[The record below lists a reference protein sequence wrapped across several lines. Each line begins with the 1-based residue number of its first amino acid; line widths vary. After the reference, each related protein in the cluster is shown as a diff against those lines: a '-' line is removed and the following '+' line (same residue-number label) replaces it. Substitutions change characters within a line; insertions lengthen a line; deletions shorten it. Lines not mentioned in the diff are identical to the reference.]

1 MSARASL
8 SSRVLQYVGV
18 FLVAVTINF
27 MLPRLMPG
35 NPLALLA
42 GVDVGMMTPAER
54 AQVVQ
59 EAGLDRPLWQ
69 QYGAYLKNV
78 AQLDFGYSYR
88 QKRPI
93 SDMILER
100 LPWTLLLAGV
110 SLLISGVLGVVLGG
124 ISAWNR
130 AKAMDVGML
139 WTMIG
144 LESLPT
150 FWLGMLLI
158 SVVSVRLGWLPSFG
172 IATPGIPLTGWDRV
186 VDIARHLVLPVVTLT
201 IISMPGIYV
210 TMRYSMLSVLGS
222 DFIRTARAKG
232 LSERTVLYRHVVR
245 NAIVPVATVLALRM
259 GFAFGGAVVTE
270 TVFSFP
276 GIGRLTFEAVSGRDY
291 PVMMACFMVIT
302 VAVLVSNLVVDLIYP
317 LLDPRV
323 R

>member
-1 MSARASL
+1 MSLRGSL
-8 SSRVLQYVGV
+8 VNRMLQYLGV
-18 FLVAVTINF
+18 FVIAATINF
-27 MLPRLMPG
+27 VLPRLMPG

-42 GVDVGMMTPAER
+42 GVEVGTMTPAER

-69 QYGAYLKNV
+69 QYARYLQNV
-78 AQLDFGYSYR
+78 VRLDFGYSYR

-93 SDMILER
+93 ADMILER

-110 SLLISGVLGVVLGG
+110 SLFISAVIGVVLGG

-130 AKAMDVGML
+130 AKAIDVGML
-139 WTMIG
+139 WTMIA
-144 LESLPT
+144 LESVPT
-150 FWLGMLLI
+150 FWLGMMLI

-172 IATPGIPLTGWDRV
+172 ISTPGIPLTGWERV
-186 VDIARHLVLPVVTLT
+186 VDIARHLVLPVLTLYV
-201 IISMPGIYV
+201 ISAPGIFV
-210 TMRYSMLSVLGS
+210 TMRYAMLNVLGE

-232 LSERTVLYRHVVR
+232 LAERAVLFRHVVR
-245 NAIVPVATVLALRM
+245 NALVPVATVLALRL

-291 PVMMACFMVIT
+291 PVMQACFMVVT
-302 VAVLVSNLVVDLIYP
+302 GAVLVSSLAVDLIYP
-317 LLDPRV
+317 LLDPRT

>member
-1 MSARASL
+1 M
-8 SSRVLQYVGV
+8 VK
-18 FLVAVTINF
+18 
-27 MLPRLMPG
+27 
-35 NPLALLA
+35 
-42 GVDVGMMTPAER
+42 
-54 AQVVQ
+54 

-69 QYGAYLKNV
+69 QYATYLKDV
-78 AQLDFGYSYR
+78 ARLDFGYSYR
-88 QKRPI
+88 QKRLI

-100 LPWTLLLAGV
+100 LPWTLLLASI
-110 SLLISGVLGVVLGG
+110 SLLLSAVIGVVLGG

-130 AKAMDVGML
+130 AKASDVGML

-172 IATPGIPLTGWDRV
+172 IRTPGVPLTGWPQV

-232 LSERTVLYRHVVR
+232 LTERTVLFRHVVR

-317 LLDPRV
+317 LLDPRM

>member
-8 SSRVLQYVGV
+8 GNRALQYIGV

-54 AQVVQ
+54 AQVVK
-59 EAGLDRPLWQ
+59 EAGLDRPLWE
-69 QYGAYLKNV
+69 QYATYLKNV
-78 AQLDFGYSYR
+78 ARFDFGYSYR
-88 QKRPI
+88 QKRLI

-100 LPWTLLLAGV
+100 LPWTLLLAGIA
-110 SLLISGVLGVVLGG
+110 LLFSAVIGVTLGG

-172 IATPGIPLTGWDRV
+172 IRTPGIPLTGWPWV
-186 VDIARHLVLPVVTLT
+186 VDVARHLVLPVVTLT

-210 TMRYSMLSVLGS
+210 TMRYSMLGVLGS

-232 LSERTVLYRHVVR
+232 LTERTVLFRHVVR

-302 VAVLVSNLVVDLIYP
+302 IAVLVSNLAVDLIYP
-317 LLDPRV
+317 LLDPRT

>member
-1 MSARASL
+1 LSLRGSL
-8 SSRVLQYVGV
+8 SNRILQYVGV

-54 AQVVQ
+54 AQVVK

-69 QYGAYLKNV
+69 QYATYLKDV
-78 AQLDFGYSYR
+78 VRLDFGYSYR
-88 QKRPI
+88 QKRLI

-110 SLLISGVLGVVLGG
+110 SLFLSAVIGVVLGG

-150 FWLGMLLI
+150 FWLGMMLI

-172 IATPGIPLTGWDRV
+172 ISTPGIPLTGWPRV
-186 VDIARHLVLPVVTLT
+186 VDVARHLVLPVITLT

-232 LSERTVLYRHVVR
+232 LTERTVLFRHVVR
-245 NAIVPVATVLALRM
+245 NAIVPVATVLALRL

-302 VAVLVSNLVVDLIYP
+302 VAVLVSNLAVDLIYP
-317 LLDPRV
+317 LLDPRM

>member
-8 SSRVLQYVGV
+8 GNRVLQYIGV

-35 NPLALLA
+35 NQLALLA

-54 AQVVQ
+54 AQVVK

-69 QYGAYLKNV
+69 QYGTYLKNV

-110 SLLISGVLGVVLGG
+110 SLLISAVIGVVLGG

-172 IATPGIPLTGWDRV
+172 IRTPGVPLTGWPQV
-186 VDIARHLVLPVVTLT
+186 VDIARHLVLPVLTLT

-232 LSERTVLYRHVVR
+232 LAERTVLFRHVVR
-245 NAIVPVATVLALRM
+245 
-259 GFAFGGAVVTE
+259 
-270 TVFSFP
+270 
-276 GIGRLTFEAVSGRDY
+276 
-291 PVMMACFMVIT
+291 
-302 VAVLVSNLVVDLIYP
+302 
-317 LLDPRV
+317 
-323 R
+323 